1 MYLTISLEKCPVV
14 FFSEIF
20 WSWFSDVKHNL
31 LKSSKGFSHTLEK
44 RGKKATK
51 KVKNMEDLV
60 RSVMGENAPAE
71 KSSSD
76 AMSSESIKIVTVGV
90 GGAGN
95 NTINRLIKSG
105 VKGTDLV
112 AVNTDKQHLN
122 IVHERSKKVLIG
134 KSVTKGLGAGGYP
147 DIGAKSAEVDRP
159 LIERELEG
167 SHLVFVCAGM
177 GGGTGGGAAPIVAQ
191 IAKEQ
196 GAIVVAM
203 VTYPFALERARKKR
217 ADEGIKA
224 LKKHC
229 DSVIILDNNRLVQLV
244 PNLPMAEAFAVA
256 DEILSRAI
264 SGLVWTITQ
273 PSLINIDFAD
283 VRAIMEGGGVGFI
296 AVGEGKGNDKVKA
309 ASEGVIKNRLLDV
322 DFEGAKGA
330 LIHITGGS
338 DLTLGDAIKAGE
350 WVTEKMDAEAN
361 VKWGARI
368 MQNYEGKLEIVAIV
382 TGVKGASIAG
392 TAVGEDEVATVP
404 AYSQDLEVL
413 G

>member
-1 MYLTISLEKCPVV
+1 
-14 FFSEIF
+14 
-20 WSWFSDVKHNL
+20 
-31 LKSSKGFSHTLEK
+31 
-44 RGKKATK
+44 
-51 KVKNMEDLV
+51 MEDLV
-60 RSVMGENAPAE
+60 RSVIGESNPQTDAP
-71 KSSSD
+71 SD
-76 AMSSESIKIVTVGV
+76 DALSSEQIKIVTVGV

-95 NTINRLIKSG
+95 NTINRLIKAG
-105 VKGTDLV
+105 VKGTELV

-122 IVHERSKKVLIG
+122 LIHERSKKLLIG
-134 KSVTKGLGAGGYP
+134 KSVTRGLGAGGYP
-147 DIGAKSAEVDRP
+147 DIGTKAAEVDRP
-159 LIERELEG
+159 LIEKDLEG
-167 SHLVFVCAGM
+167 AHLVFVCCGM
-177 GGGTGGGAAPIVAQ
+177 GGGTGTGAAPVVAQ

-196 GAIVVAM
+196 GAIVVSI
-203 VTYPFALERARKKR
+203 VTYPFKHERVR
-217 ADEGIKA
+217 
-224 LKKHC
+224 LKKADDGVNKLKKFC
-229 DSVIILDNNRLVQLV
+229 DSVIILDNNRLAQLV
-244 PNLPMAEAFAVA
+244 PNLPVQEAFSVA

-296 AVGEGKGNDKVKA
+296 AVGEGKGTDKVRS

-350 WVTEKMDAEAN
+350 MITEKMDAEAN

-382 TGVKGASIAG
+382 TGVKGASVAG
-392 TAVGEDEVATVP
+392 GVFAQQEEPTNLMP
-404 AYSQDLEVL
+404 MYSADLEVL

>member
-1 MYLTISLEKCPVV
+1 MRMDDLI
-14 FFSEIF
+14 
-20 WSWFSDVKHNL
+20 
-31 LKSSKGFSHTLEK
+31 KS
-44 RGKKATK
+44 
-51 KVKNMEDLV
+51 VI
-60 RSVMGENAPAE
+60 GE
-71 KSSSD
+71 SGVSG
-76 AMSSESIKIVTVGV
+76 SSESEVLGSEQIKIVTIGV

-105 VKGTDLV
+105 VKGTELI

-122 IVHERSKKVLIG
+122 IIHERAKKVLIG
-134 KSVTKGLGAGGYP
+134 KSVTKGLGAGGYA
-147 DIGAKSAEVDRP
+147 DVGAKCAEVDRP
-159 LIERELEG
+159 LIEKELEG
-167 SHLVFVCAGM
+167 AHLVFICAGM
-177 GGGTGGGAAPIVAQ
+177 GGGTGTGAAPVVAQ

-203 VTYPFALERARKKR
+203 VTYPFALERARKKK
-217 ADEGIKA
+217 AEEGIQK

-244 PNLPMAEAFAVA
+244 PNLPMTEAFAVA
-256 DEILSRAI
+256 DEILARAI

-283 VRAIMEGGGVGFI
+283 VKAIMEGGGVGFI
-296 AVGEGKGNDKVKA
+296 AVGEGKGTDKVRGA
-309 ASEGVIKNRLLDV
+309 AEGVIKNRLLDV
-322 DFEGAKGA
+322 DFEGARGA

-350 WVTEKMDAEAN
+350 LITEKMDAEAN

-392 TAVGEDEVATVP
+392 GSYPEEEPSVLPT
-404 AYSQDLEVL
+404 YSSDLEVI

>member
-1 MYLTISLEKCPVV
+1 
-14 FFSEIF
+14 
-20 WSWFSDVKHNL
+20 
-31 LKSSKGFSHTLEK
+31 
-44 RGKKATK
+44 
-51 KVKNMEDLV
+51 MEDLV
-60 RSVMGENAPAE
+60 KSVMGESVVKE
-71 KSSSD
+71 ESQTEILG
-76 AMSSESIKIVTVGV
+76 SESIKIVTVGI

-105 VKGTDLV
+105 VKGTELV
-112 AVNTDKQHLN
+112 AINTDKQHLN
-122 IVHERSKKVLIG
+122 VIHEKAKKVLIG

-159 LIERELEG
+159 LIEKELEG
-167 SHLVFVCAGM
+167 AHLVFVCAGM
-177 GGGTGGGAAPIVAQ
+177 GGGTGGGAAPVVAQ

-196 GAIVVAM
+196 GAIVVSM
-203 VTYPFALERARKKR
+203 VTYPFQLERARKK
-217 ADEGIKA
+217 KA
-224 LKKHC
+224 EESISKLKKFC

-244 PNLPMAEAFAVA
+244 PNLPMTEAFAVA
-256 DEILSRAI
+256 DEILARAI

-296 AVGEGKGNDKVKA
+296 AVGEGKGTDKVRS

-350 WVTEKMDAEAN
+350 IITEKMDAEAN

-382 TGVKGASIAG
+382 TGVKGASI
-392 TAVGEDEVATVP
+392 VGGMLQEEESSNMPMYT
-404 AYSQDLEVL
+404 SDLEVL

>member
-1 MYLTISLEKCPVV
+1 
-14 FFSEIF
+14 
-20 WSWFSDVKHNL
+20 
-31 LKSSKGFSHTLEK
+31 
-44 RGKKATK
+44 
-51 KVKNMEDLV
+51 MEDLV
-60 RSVMGENAPAE
+60 KSVMGESVA
-71 KSSSD
+71 SSS
-76 AMSSESIKIVTVGV
+76 AESEILGSEQIKIVTVGV

-95 NTINRLIKSG
+95 NTVNRLIKSG
-105 VKGTDLV
+105 VKGTELV
-112 AVNTDKQHLN
+112 AINTDKQHLN
-122 IVHERSKKVLIG
+122 IVHERAKKILIG
-134 KSVTKGLGAGGYP
+134 KSVTKGLGAGGYA
-147 DIGAKSAEVDRP
+147 DVGTKCAEVDRP
-159 LIERELEG
+159 LIEKELEG
-167 SHLVFVCAGM
+167 AHLVFICAGM
-177 GGGTGGGAAPIVAQ
+177 GGGTGTGAAPVVAS

-196 GAIVVAM
+196 GAIVVSM

-217 ADEGIKA
+217 ADEGISK
-224 LKKHC
+224 LKKSC

-244 PNLPMAEAFAVA
+244 PNLPMTEAFAVA
-256 DEILSRAI
+256 DEILARAI

-296 AVGEGKGNDKVKA
+296 AVGEGKGTEKVRG

-350 WVTEKMDAEAN
+350 LITEKMDSEAN

-392 TAVGEDEVATVP
+392 GQYTEDEPSMVP
-404 AYSQDLEVL
+404 SYSSDLEVL

>member
-1 MYLTISLEKCPVV
+1 
-14 FFSEIF
+14 
-20 WSWFSDVKHNL
+20 
-31 LKSSKGFSHTLEK
+31 
-44 RGKKATK
+44 
-51 KVKNMEDLV
+51 MEDLV
-60 RSVMGENAPAE
+60 KTVMGENVAA
-71 KSSSD
+71 SSTSEESL
-76 AMSSESIKIVTVGV
+76 SSECIKIVTVGV

-112 AVNTDKQHLN
+112 AINTDKQHLN
-122 IVHERSKKVLIG
+122 MIHEKSKKILIG
-134 KSVTKGLGAGGYP
+134 RSVTKGLGAGGYP

-159 LIERELEG
+159 LIEKELENA
-167 SHLVFVCAGM
+167 HLVFICAGM
-177 GGGTGGGAAPIVAQ
+177 GGGTGGGAAPIAAQ

-203 VTYPFALERARKKR
+203 VTYPFALERARKKK
-217 ADEGIKA
+217 ADESITK
-224 LKKHC
+224 LKKFC

-244 PNLPMAEAFAVA
+244 PNLPMTEAFAVA
-256 DEILSRAI
+256 DEILARAI

-283 VRAIMEGGGVGFI
+283 VRSIMQGGGVGFI
-296 AVGEGKGNDKVKA
+296 AVGEGKGTDKVRA

-330 LIHITGGS
+330 LIHISGGA

-350 WVTEKMDAEAN
+350 MITEKMDAEAN

-382 TGVKGASIAG
+382 TGVKGASVAG
-392 TAVGEDEVATVP
+392 SSLSSEDESSALPTF
-404 AYSQDLEVL
+404 SSDLEVL

>member
-1 MYLTISLEKCPVV
+1 
-14 FFSEIF
+14 
-20 WSWFSDVKHNL
+20 
-31 LKSSKGFSHTLEK
+31 
-44 RGKKATK
+44 
-51 KVKNMEDLV
+51 
-60 RSVMGENAPAE
+60 MGETTPE
-71 KSSSD
+71 KEETGKEN
-76 AMSSESIKIVTVGV
+76 MSSETIKIVTIGI

-105 VKGTDLV
+105 VKGSDLV
-112 AVNTDKQHLN
+112 AINTDKQHLN
-122 IVHERSKKVLIG
+122 IVHERAQKILIG

-159 LIERELEG
+159 LIEKSLENA
-167 SHLVFVCAGM
+167 HLVFVCAGM

-203 VTYPFALERARKKR
+203 VTYPFALERARKKK
-217 ADEGIKA
+217 AEEGIKA
-224 LKKHC
+224 LKKNC
-229 DSVIILDNNRLVQLV
+229 DSVIILDNNRLVKLV

-256 DEILSRAI
+256 DEILARAI

-296 AVGEGKGNDKVKA
+296 AVGEGKGTDKVRS

-330 LIHITGGS
+330 IIHITGGS

-350 WVTEKMDAEAN
+350 MITEKMDAEAN

-392 TAVGEDEVATVP
+392 GPAFVEEEPSNMP
-404 AYSQDLEVL
+404 AYTHDLDL
-413 G
+413 MG

>member
-1 MYLTISLEKCPVV
+1 MKFCVFIFSSIKQTFLNKEKTVFLTRLLPRKC
-14 FFSEIF
+14 
-20 WSWFSDVKHNL
+20 DQ
-31 LKSSKGFSHTLEK
+31 
-44 RGKKATK
+44 
-51 KVKNMEDLV
+51 VKNMEDLV
-60 RSVMGENAPAE
+60 KSVMGESTSQVKE
-71 KSSSD
+71 ESD
-76 AMSSESIKIVTVGV
+76 TLSSETIKIVTVGV

-95 NTINRLIKSG
+95 NTINRLIKAG
-105 VKGTDLV
+105 VKGTELV
-112 AVNTDKQHLN
+112 AINTDKQHLS
-122 IVHERSKKVLIG
+122 IIHERAKKILIG

-147 DIGAKSAEVDRP
+147 EIGAKSAEVDRP
-159 LIERELEG
+159 LIEKELEG
-167 SHLVFVCAGM
+167 AHLVFVCGGM

-203 VTYPFALERARKKR
+203 VTYPFALERARKKK
-217 ADEGIKA
+217 ADEGIKL
-224 LKKHC
+224 LKKSC

-244 PNLPMAEAFAVA
+244 PNLPMTEAFAVA
-256 DEILSRAI
+256 DEILARAI

-296 AVGEGKGNDKVKA
+296 AVGEGKGNDKVRA
-309 ASEGVIKNRLLDV
+309 AAEGVIKNRLLDV

-330 LIHITGGS
+330 LIHISGGS

-350 WVTEKMDAEAN
+350 LITEKMDAEAN

-382 TGVKGASIAG
+382 TGVKGASVGGSSSFAEEE
-392 TAVGEDEVATVP
+392 TAVP
-404 AYSQDLEVL
+404 AYGEELEVL